1 MVPLKP
7 RVLGF
12 VIFVLHSLVPCW
24 SFSCSLVSLNCRT
37 NSVFSR
43 PVMRRPGKG
52 GLGALNMIDNNARS
66 RKQMRDDA
74 LGFLAGETDA
84 TESLEAQLRTAMR
97 EAEAAEAKA
106 EQLRAEFSAS
116 KKGQQV
122 PQTNG
127 LSAMLDPMANAM
139 LQEQSDYMRQC
150 PVTEILESLEE
161 TRCGVMQAF
170 SVLRPSTILGAALI
184 MYAISVLQLS
194 Q

>member
-1 MVPLKP
+1 
-7 RVLGF
+7 
-12 VIFVLHSLVPCW
+12 
-24 SFSCSLVSLNCRT
+24 
-37 NSVFSR
+37 
-43 PVMRRPGKG
+43 
-52 GLGALNMIDNNARS
+52 MIDNNARS